1 MIKWLKEIYPVQKII
16 KIKDTE
22 PWSNECYIVNGKIY
36 SGFQLQ
42 YVNVDKLK
50 K

>member
-1 MIKWLKEIYPVQKII
+1 MIKWSKEIYTAQKII

-22 PWSNECYIVNGKIY
+22 PWSNERCIVNRKIY

-42 YVNVDKLK
+42 YVNIDKLQK
-50 K
+50 